1 VTHDD
6 AFLADVLATPLDDA
20 PRLIYADWLEDA
32 GDPDRAEFV
41 RVQCELAQTPAVL
54 RAGTAVTGRDG
65 GFLGLL
71 EHDLPNPRH
80 EDLRRRQREL
90 VRANGLAW
98 VKGLPGA
105 RHWSVEGRGDCFDAR
120 CAFRRGFVESV
131 TLPADAFL
139 EHAAA
144 LFAAAPLL
152 EVTLADRSPLHRADL
167 DAWLWFAGESWH
179 WGPHRLREPAAPQVP
194 LSLCQR
200 LRGPEGWTNYFPTR
214 EGALAAL
221 SRACVVWGRE
231 RAGLPPLP
239 VKPAPSPAEAPP

>member
-6 AFLADVLATPLDDA
+6 AFLADILAAPLDDA
-20 PRLIYADWLEDA
+20 PRLIYADWLEDT
-32 GDPDRAEFV
+32 GRENRAEFV

-54 RAGTAVTGRDG
+54 RAGTPLSGRDG

-71 EHDLPNPRH
+71 EHDTPNPRH
-80 EDLRRRQREL
+80 ADLRGREREL

-144 LFAAAPLL
+144 LFAAVPLL

-167 DAWLWFAGESWH
+167 GAWLWFAGESWH
-179 WGPHRLREPAAPQVP
+179 WPPHRLREPAAPQVL
-194 LSLCQR
+194 LSL
-200 LRGPEGWTNYFPTR
+200 Y
-214 EGALAAL
+214 
-221 SRACVVWGRE
+221 
-231 RAGLPPLP
+231 
-239 VKPAPSPAEAPP
+239 